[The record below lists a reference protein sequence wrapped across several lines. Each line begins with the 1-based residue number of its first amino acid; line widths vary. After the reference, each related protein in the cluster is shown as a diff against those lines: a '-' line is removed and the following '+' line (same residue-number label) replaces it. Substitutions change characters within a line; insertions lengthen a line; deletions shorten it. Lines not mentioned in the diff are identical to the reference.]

1 MLSPILAIG
10 DQNLCDKNFLNF
22 PLLKNK
28 KFNPIIK
35 NKPEIMSN
43 ITAICEIELNTRMI
57 RMITVANVQ
66 AFGRILSSFCNIN

>member
-10 DQNLCDKNFLNF
+10 DQNLCDKNFLTF

-28 KFNPIIK
+28 KFMPIIK
-35 NKPEIMSN
+35 NKPEMMSN
-43 ITAICEIELNTRMI
+43 ITVICGIELNKKMI

-66 AFGRILSSFCNIN
+66 ACGRFLSSV

>member
-28 KFNPIIK
+28 KFKPII
-35 NKPEIMSN
+35 NNQPLIMSN
-43 ITAICEIELNTRMI
+43 DAVMCGIELDKRVIM
-57 RMITVANVQ
+57 MMTVAAVQ
-66 AFGRILSSFCNIN
+66 AFGRFLSSL